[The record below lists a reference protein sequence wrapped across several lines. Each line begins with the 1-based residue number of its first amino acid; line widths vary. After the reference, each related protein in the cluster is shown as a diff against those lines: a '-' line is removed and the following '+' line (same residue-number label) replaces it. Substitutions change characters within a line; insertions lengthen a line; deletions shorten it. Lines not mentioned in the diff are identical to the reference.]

1 MSTESVVAATTGST
15 GSTANGAGGRPVGR
29 HATRPAGD
37 GVADPVADP
46 ESVAEILAAIA
57 ANVAKVLHGKDE
69 AINLTLLCLAA
80 EGHLLVED
88 VPGVGKTLLAK
99 ALARSIAGDTSRV
112 QFTPDLL
119 PSDLTGVTVVDQ
131 SSGRF
136 AFRPGPLFANVVLCD
151 ELNRASPKVQAAL
164 LEAMEERQVTV
175 DGTTHPLPHP
185 FMVVATQN
193 PFEQEGTYA
202 LPESQLDRFLVR
214 TALGYPDRAA
224 EIAVLDSHARSD
236 ALSKITAVASL
247 ADISAV
253 TGAVA
258 RIHVAPVLQ
267 GYVVDV
273 MRVTRSHPELR
284 LGASPRAGLG
294 WLRLAR
300 ARAASTGRDYVTPDD
315 LHFVAPAVLSHRL
328 LGHRGSKP
336 AAEVLADVLASVAVP
351 GSRRG

>member
-1 MSTESVVAATTGST
+1 MPVRSITMSTDSLSARSALTTIDAPASNGSSAASV
-15 GSTANGAGGRPVGR
+15 
-29 HATRPAGD
+29 
-37 GVADPVADP
+37 DP
-46 ESVAEILAAIA
+46 SFVAETLGAIA
-57 ANVAKVLHGKDE
+57 ANIATVLHGKDT
-69 AINLTLLCLAA
+69 AIELTLLCMAA

-119 PSDLTGVTVVDQ
+119 PSDLTGVTMLEQ
-131 SSGRF
+131 STGRF
-136 AFRPGPLFANVVLCD
+136 SFRQGPLFANVVLCD

-175 DGTTHPLPHP
+175 DGTTHVLPHP

-193 PFEQEGTYA
+193 PFEQEGTYP

-236 ALSKITAVASL
+236 AVASVGPVATL
-247 ADISAV
+247 ADIA
-253 TGAVA
+253 TITHMVA

-273 MRVTRSHPELR
+273 LRSTRAHGELR

-294 WLRLAR
+294 WLRLGR
-300 ARAASTGRDYVTPDD
+300 ARAAMRGRDYVTPDD
-315 LHFVAPAVLSHRL
+315 LHFVAPAVLGHRL
-328 LGHRGSKP
+328 LPVAGGASS
-336 AAEVLADVLASVAVP
+336 ADVLADVLSTVAVP